1 MQQGN
6 YFPFLASCVC
16 VPDSCS
22 HIIVCPSGYGLRV
35 LFIGLK
41 PIYCQVSDKTVVLEI
56 GNLKIK
62 TLKIQCILMRE
73 EMKIVCCVL
82 LSAYDNWSMW
92 CSSICQCFWCC
103 SLAKIMPQNSTVLP
117 ESIQAV
123 YSLPSL
129 CVFKKEEEKK

>member
-6 YFPFLASCVC
+6 YFPFLGSCVY

-22 HIIVCPSGYGLRV
+22 HIIAHPNGYGLSV

-41 PIYCQVSDKTVVLEI
+41 PIYCQVSGKTIVLEL

-62 TLKIQCILMRE
+62 ALKIHCVLMRE
-73 EMKIVCCVL
+73 ELKIVCCVS

-92 CSSICQCFWCC
+92 CISIRQYFSCC

-129 CVFKKEEEKK
+129 RVLKKEEKR